1 MSGVKT
7 TIGVRL
13 LNKRSKEKE
22 RIRLISSFE
31 KASDI
36 MVCWDNS
43 QWETDAR
50 HINAFLDFLKKEG
63 KNIETVVYHHANKR
77 EKGRLFEM
85 DSHVHLMKAD
95 FNTFG
100 LPKTTSVKKLLAKR
114 FDYFINLN
122 MEGRLALKSIA
133 GLTNSTCRIGFHR
146 EKSLPFYD
154 ILLGNPASDSIE
166 AYINDLKHYLHKI
179 G

>member
-1 MSGVKT
+1 LS
-7 TIGVRL
+7 
-13 LNKRSKEKE
+13 KRSREKE

-36 MVCWDNS
+36 LISWDDA

-50 HINAFLDFLKKEG
+50 YINEFLEFLKKEG
-63 KNIETVVYHHANKR
+63 KNVETVVYHHANKR

-85 DSHVHLMKAD
+85 DTHIHLLKND

-100 LPKTTSVKKLLAKR
+100 LPKTAQVKKLLAKR

-122 MEGRLALKSIA
+122 LDGRLALKSIA
-133 GLTNSTCRIGFHR
+133 GLTNATCRIGFHR

-154 ILLGNPASDSIE
+154 ILLGNPASGSIE
-166 AYINDLKHYLHKI
+166 AYITDLIHYLHKI

>member
-13 LNKRSKEKE
+13 LSKRSREKE

-36 MVCWDNS
+36 LISWDDA

-50 HINAFLDFLKKEG
+50 YINEFLEFLKKEG
-63 KNIETVVYHHANKR
+63 KNVETVVYHHANKR

-85 DSHVHLMKAD
+85 DTHIHLLKND

-100 LPKTTSVKKLLAKR
+100 LPKTAQVKKLLAKR

-122 MEGRLALKSIA
+122 LDGRLALKSIA
-133 GLTNSTCRIGFHR
+133 GLTNATCRIGFHR

-154 ILLGNPASDSIE
+154 ILLGNPASESIE
-166 AYINDLKHYLHKI
+166 TYIADLKHYLHKI

>member
-13 LNKRSKEKE
+13 LSKRSREKE

-31 KASDI
+31 KASDVLI
-36 MVCWDNS
+36 CWDDA

-50 HINAFLDFLKKEG
+50 HINEFLDFLKKQG
-63 KNIETVVYHHANKR
+63 KNVETVVYHHANKR

-85 DSHVHLMKAD
+85 DTHIHLLKND

-100 LPKTTSVKKLLAKR
+100 LPKTTQVKKLLAKR

-122 MEGRLALKSIA
+122 LDGRLALKSIA
-133 GLTNSTCRIGFHR
+133 GLTNATCRIGFHR

-154 ILLGNPASDSIE
+154 ILLGNPASGSIE
-166 AYINDLKHYLHKI
+166 AYIKDLKHYLHKI

>member
-13 LNKRSKEKE
+13 LSKRSKEKE

-36 MVCWDNS
+36 LVCWDDA

-50 HINAFLDFLKKEG
+50 HIQSFLDFLNKES
-63 KNIETVVYHHANKR
+63 KHVDTVVYHHANKR
-77 EKGRLFEM
+77 EKGRLFDM
-85 DSHVHLMKAD
+85 DTHIHLMKND

-100 LPKTTSVKKLLAKR
+100 LPKTAQVKKLLAKR

-122 MEGRLALKSIA
+122 LDGRLALKSIA
-133 GLTNSTCRIGFHR
+133 GLTNATCRIGFHC
-146 EKSLPFYD
+146 EKTLPFYD
-154 ILLGNPASDSIE
+154 ILLGNPTSGNIE
-166 AYINDLKHYLHKI
+166 TFIGDLKHYLHKI